1 MCSPIF
7 AHLLGTNVG
16 DGQGRCLTT
25 VLLLGSFHPSF
36 MVQYSLVVVLVFD
49 NLLNGRHADE
59 SQKWLGATERKAS
72 EQASKTAEFERF
84 CVLFVRSF
92 IHTQF
97 KRVRLILNM

>member
-1 MCSPIF
+1 MLMMGKGHASP
-7 AHLLGTNVG
+7 LS
-16 DGQGRCLTT
+16 CW
-25 VLLLGSFHPSF
+25 LGSFHPSF
-36 MVQYSLVVVLVFD
+36 MVQYSLVVVLVFN
-49 NLLNGRHADE
+49 NLWNGRHEE
-59 SQKWLGATERKAS
+59 SQNNGCKQATERKAS